1 MHRQDTSS
9 ASAAG
14 PSSLD
19 HLPFPFAQIG
29 EDERI
34 VDANTAM
41 TQCLGRRRRD
51 LVGEGLAGVLD
62 AACADV
68 TEMAGAKV
76 YRICQNDTETWYR
89 LDVRPAEAGACATL
103 IDITAE
109 HVEAQ
114 RLRAAVSTRER
125 LLHDAKVGTWRYDP
139 DTRIYRFSSELALGY
154 DDVGSPVPVALLE
167 QLQHPDDR
175 EKDRE
180 IRERITTQ
188 GGSAIDEMRYKE
200 ADGSWTH
207 LRVHYRS
214 GPRVASGLYEMY
226 GLSQDITPMALARD
240 EAKANALRLRMAL
253 KGARAGVFE
262 FEYAQQSFWM
272 SPEFV
277 ALVGEETLA
286 ASAAAGEPTAIY
298 HPDDVHIALGL
309 EERARLGG
317 SLEPVDVRLRR
328 GDEYPWVRFYL
339 EIERNAEG
347 EPTRSVGLFLDIDQE
362 KRQEL
367 ALEEARRIAEA
378 ATAAKSSF
386 LASVSHEIR
395 TPMNGIVGVLNLLK
409 RETLSADGRGLLE
422 EALGCSDMLG
432 QLINDV
438 LDFSKIEAGRLEL
451 SPAPTDPRALA
462 EGVIRLITPQA
473 EAKGIGLN
481 LHVEDIGHV
490 GLDPLRLRQC
500 LFNIVGNAV
509 KFTENGGVT
518 VRLTTVGEGDD
529 RKLRCE
535 VQDTGIGVPESARA
549 TLFDR
554 FQQADSGTTRRFGG
568 TGLGL
573 AIARSLA
580 RMMGGD
586 LDFHSTH
593 GVGSTFW
600 FEISAPPAAAPAV
613 PGACI
618 VDGAPLEGLRILV
631 VDDNR
636 VNRIV
641 GVKSLEALGAEAE
654 AVDSGAAA
662 IEAVGAVAYDLV
674 LMDINMPEMDGL
686 DATRRIRALPGPTG
700 RLPIIAMTA
709 DIMSHHQRAY
719 AAAGMDGVV
728 PKPFSPAQLL
738 GEITRLAQG
747 EAPSEMA
754 EVG

>member
-1 MHRQDTSS
+1 MRRPDTSNTS
-9 ASAAG
+9 ATG
-14 PSSLD
+14 PSPLD
-19 HLPFPFAQIG
+19 HLPFPFALIG
-29 EDERI
+29 ADQRI
-34 VDANTAM
+34 VDANTAL
-41 TQCLGRRRRD
+41 TLCLGRRRRD
-51 LVGEGLAGVLD
+51 LIGEGLEGVLD
-62 AACADV
+62 AACADAADSP
-68 TEMAGAKV
+68 AGKV
-76 YRICQNDTETWYR
+76 YRVCQSDTENWYR
-89 LDVRPAEAGACATL
+89 LEVRGAPDGTACATL
-103 IDITAE
+103 IDVTPE
-109 HVEAQ
+109 HAYTE
-114 RLRAAVSTRER
+114 RLRAALSTRER

-139 DTRIYRFSSELALGY
+139 DARIYRFSSELALGY
-154 DDVGSPVPVALLE
+154 DDVGAPVPVELLQ

-175 EKDRE
+175 EKDTE

-188 GGSAIDEMRYKE
+188 GGSAVEEMRYRE
-200 ADGSWTH
+200 ANGSWTH
-207 LRVHYRS
+207 LRVHYRA
-214 GPRVASGLYEMY
+214 GPRLASGLYEMY
-226 GLSQDITPMALARD
+226 GLSQDITPMAVARD
-240 EAKANALRLRMAL
+240 EAKANSLRLRMAL
-253 KGARAGVFE
+253 NGARAGVFE
-262 FEYAQQSFWM
+262 FDYAQQSFWM

-286 ASAAAGEPTAIY
+286 AAADEPTAIF
-298 HPDDVHIALGL
+298 HPDDVAIALDL

-317 SLEPVDVRLRR
+317 HAEPVDVRLNR
-328 GDEYPWVRFYL
+328 GGEHPWVRFYL
-339 EIERNAEG
+339 EIARDAAG
-347 EPTRSVGLFLDIDQE
+347 ESVRSVGLLLDIDE
-362 KRQEL
+362 AKRQEL
-367 ALEEARRIAEA
+367 ALNEARRTAEA

-409 RETLSADGRGLLE
+409 REDLSPDGRGLLD

-451 SPAPTDPRALA
+451 SPAPTDPRSLA
-462 EGVIRLITPQA
+462 EGVIKLIAPQA
-473 EAKGIGLN
+473 EAKGIALS

-509 KFTENGGVT
+509 KFTQDGGVT
-518 VRLTTVGEGDD
+518 VRLTAVGEGEA
-529 RKLRCE
+529 RRLRCE

-554 FQQADSGTTRRFGG
+554 FQQADSGTTRKFGG

-586 LDFHSTH
+586 LDFESTP
-593 GVGSTFW
+593 GEGSTFW
-600 FEISAPPAAAPAV
+600 FEMSAPPAAAPVEADA
-613 PGACI
+613 GEAAG
-618 VDGAPLEGLRILV
+618 DPLEGLRILV

-641 GVKSLEALGAEAE
+641 GVKSLEALGAQAE
-654 AVDSGAAA
+654 AVESGAAA
-662 IEAVGAVAYDLV
+662 IEAVGMTAYDLV

-686 DATRRIRALPGPTG
+686 EATRRIRALPDPVG

-719 AAAGMDGVV
+719 VAAGMDGVV

-747 EAPSEMA
+747 GEAVELA

>member
-1 MHRQDTSS
+1 MRRPDTSS
-9 ASAAG
+9 MGAAG
-14 PSSLD
+14 SSPLD
-19 HLPFPFAQIG
+19 SLPFPLALIG
-29 EDERI
+29 EDRRI
-34 VDANTAM
+34 VGVNKAM
-41 TQCLGRRRRD
+41 TLCLGRRRRD
-51 LVGEGLAGVLD
+51 MIGEALD
-62 AACADV
+62 AVLEAACTDATDGP
-68 TEMAGAKV
+68 AGKV
-76 YRICQNDTETWYR
+76 YRLCQSDTESWYR
-89 LDVRPAEAGACATL
+89 LEVRAATDGGAYATL
-103 IDITAE
+103 LDVTPE
-109 HVEAQ
+109 HAQ
-114 RLRAAVSTRER
+114 SERLRAALSTRER

-139 DTRIYRFSSELALGY
+139 DTRIYRFSSELSLGY
-154 DDVGSPVPVALLE
+154 DDIGAPVPVEVLQ

-175 EKDRE
+175 ERDTE

-188 GGSAIDEMRYKE
+188 GGSAIDEMRYLE
-200 ADGSWTH
+200 ANGSWTH
-207 LRVHYRS
+207 LRVHYRA
-214 GPRVASGLYEMY
+214 GPRQSSGLYEMY
-226 GLSQDITPMALARD
+226 GLSQDITAMAVARD

-253 KGARAGVFE
+253 NGARAGVFE
-262 FEYAQQSFWM
+262 FDYAQQSYWM
-272 SPEFV
+272 SPEFI
-277 ALVGEETLA
+277 ALVSEETLA
-286 ASAAAGEPTAIY
+286 KAVDDATQIY

-309 EERARLGG
+309 EKRARAGG
-317 SLEPVDVRLRR
+317 HAEPVDVRLSR
-328 GDEYPWVRFYL
+328 GGEYPWVRFYL
-339 EIERNAEG
+339 EIARDADG
-347 EPTRSVGLFLDIDQE
+347 KPLRSVGLFLDIDEE

-367 ALEEARRIAEA
+367 ALDEARRTAEA

-409 RETLSADGRGLLE
+409 RENLTPDGRGLLD

-451 SPAPTDPRALA
+451 SPEPTDPRALA
-462 EGVIRLITPQA
+462 EGVIKLIAPQA
-473 EAKGIGLN
+473 QAKGIGLS

-509 KFTENGGVT
+509 KFTQDGGVT
-518 VRLTTVGEGDD
+518 VRLTCIGHGED
-529 RKLRCE
+529 RRLRCE
-535 VQDTGIGVPESARA
+535 VQDTGIGVPEAARA

-554 FQQADSGTTRRFGG
+554 FQQADSGTTRKFGG

-586 LDFHSTH
+586 LDFESAP
-593 GVGSTFW
+593 GEGSTFW
-600 FEISAPPAAAPAV
+600 FEMSAPPAAAPALALA
-613 PGACI
+613 GEAAG
-618 VDGAPLEGLRILV
+618 DPLEGLRILV

-641 GVKSLEALGAEAE
+641 GVKSLEALGAQAE
-654 AVDSGAAA
+654 AVESGAAA
-662 IEAVGAVAYDLV
+662 IEAVATTAYDLV
-674 LMDINMPEMDGL
+674 LMDINMPQMDGL
-686 DATRRIRALPGPTG
+686 EATRRIRALPGLTG

-719 AAAGMDGVV
+719 VAAGMDGVV

-738 GEITRLAQG
+738 GEIKRLAQG
-747 EAPSEMA
+747 GDAVELA

>member
-1 MHRQDTSS
+1 MRRPDTSS
-9 ASAAG
+9 TSAAG
-14 PSSLD
+14 PSPLD
-19 HLPFPFAQIG
+19 HLPFPLAMIDG
-29 EDERI
+29 DTRI
-34 VDANTAM
+34 IEANTAL

-51 LVGEGLAGVLD
+51 LIGEMLD
-62 AACADV
+62 AALESACTDAA
-68 TEMAGAKV
+68 EARGEKV
-76 YRICQNDTETWYR
+76 YRICQSGAENWYR
-89 LDVRPAEAGACATL
+89 LEVRGGWATL
-103 IDITAE
+103 VDVTTE
-109 HVEAQ
+109 QVETE
-114 RLRAAVSTRER
+114 RLRAALSTRER

-139 DTRIYRFSSELALGY
+139 DACIYRFSSELALGY
-154 DDVGSPVPVALLE
+154 DDVGAPVPVALLQ
-167 QLQHPDDR
+167 QLQHPEDR
-175 EKDRE
+175 DRDTE

-188 GGSAIDEMRYKE
+188 GGSAVGEMRYRE
-200 ADGSWTH
+200 ADGGWTH
-207 LRVHYRS
+207 LRVLYRA
-214 GPRVASGLYEMY
+214 GPRTASGLYEMY
-226 GLSQDITPMALARD
+226 GLSQDITPMAVARD

-253 KGARAGVFE
+253 NGARAGVFE
-262 FEYAQQSFWM
+262 YDYVKQSYWM
-272 SPEFV
+272 SREFV

-286 ASAAAGEPTAIY
+286 GAARDPTSIY
-298 HPDDVHIALGL
+298 HPDDVALVLGH
-309 EERARLGG
+309 EEGARLGG
-317 SLEPVDVRLRR
+317 HPDPVDVRLSR
-328 GDEYPWVRFYL
+328 GAEHPWVRLYL
-339 EIERNAEG
+339 EIARDADG
-347 EPTRSVGLFLDIDQE
+347 EPVRAVGLLLDIDQE

-367 ALEEARRIAEA
+367 ALNEAHRAAEA

-409 RETLSADGRGLLE
+409 RESLSLDGRGLLD

-451 SPAPTDPRALA
+451 APAPTEPRALV

-473 EAKGIGLN
+473 KAKGVTLR
-481 LHVEDIGHV
+481 LQAEDMGYVSI
-490 GLDPLRLRQC
+490 DPLRLRQC

-509 KFTENGGVT
+509 KFTQVGGVE
-518 VRLTTVGEGDD
+518 VRLTTIGEGED
-529 RKLRCE
+529 RRLRCE
-535 VQDTGIGVPESARA
+535 VQDSGIGVPESARA

-554 FQQADSGTTRRFGG
+554 FQQADSGTTRKFGG

-586 LDFHSTH
+586 LDFDSVP
-593 GVGSTFW
+593 GQGSTFW
-600 FEISAPPAAAPAV
+600 FEMSAPPAAAPALTQA
-613 PGACI
+613 GQAAG
-618 VDGAPLEGLRILV
+618 DPLQGLRILV

-641 GVKSLEALGAEAE
+641 GVKSLEALGAAAE
-654 AVDSGAAA
+654 AVESGAAA
-662 IEAVGAVAYDLV
+662 IEAVAHTPYDLV

-686 DATRRIRALPGPTG
+686 EATRRIRALPGPVG

-738 GEITRLAQG
+738 EEINRLAQG
-747 EAPSEMA
+747 GEAVEMA